1 MSDSVEQLV
10 QQKQSLWQR
19 WTAFLSAPIDGASL
33 GIYRIIFGIT
43 FAIYVACYF
52 FIPDIHEQFVK
63 PKFFFSYIPFIQPLP
78 EVGLYAVYICNFVCA
93 ILIALGLFYRP
104 AAITFCILSTY
115 VFLLDR
121 SLFLNHEYLA
131 CLTALLMALAPANRN
146 FSLDRKFF
154 PKKFPTTTIPRWNL
168 LIIKCQ
174 LVIVYWYGALWKVNP
189 DWLQGIPCEQ
199 FMTCNK
205 GLKFFAPFSYDP
217 LFPKFLA
224 LGGIL
229 VDSLVPVFL
238 IIPQT
243 FWFAVALAV
252 PFHCMNAVLFTIG
265 VFPFY
270 MLGTLVLFPP
280 HGWPRKWIAKYQAAR
295 AARRNGAVA
304 GYQQTTAAGNDTQG
318 AAEETAT
325 AGKRTAKSLAENSK
339 DTVKAAV
346 QNVTDRLSSL
356 PPAAVKTSR
365 LGTVAML
372 VFFHVYLLIQ
382 ITLPLRHLAYE
393 GNVDWTEEG
402 YYWAWR
408 MMLHQKFSEITMYA
422 TDPKTGKRRVIP
434 VHRILNTRQIY
445 NMGRRPELAHHFAE
459 WYADKYEEKN
469 GVRPIVTAK
478 CIASLHNRPWR
489 DLIDP
494 NVDLAAQPFDLK
506 KKAWILHLPSDC
518 QIETLPN
525 YQQRDWYNEMA
536 RTGDMVK
543 ARITSIGL
551 NAF

>member
-1 MSDSVEQLV
+1 MSDSTPQMAEK
-10 QQKQSLWQR
+10 KQSFWQR
-19 WTAFLSAPIDGASL
+19 WVAYLSAPIDGASL
-33 GIYRIIFGIT
+33 GVYRIVFGIT
-43 FAIYVACYF
+43 FAVYVACYF

-63 PKFFFSYIPFIQPLP
+63 PRFFFSYIPFIQPLP
-78 EVGLYAVYICNFVCA
+78 AVGLYAVYACNFVCSV
-93 ILIALGLFYRP
+93 LIALGLFYRP
-104 AAITFCILSTY
+104 AAILFFLGSTY
-115 VFLLDR
+115 IFLLDR

-131 CLTALLMALAPANRN
+131 CLTALLMALAPANN
-146 FSLDRKFF
+146 NYSLDRRFE
-154 PKKFPTTTIPRWNL
+154 PEKFPTTSIPRWNL

-174 LVIVYWYGALWKVNP
+174 LVIVYWYGALWKLNP

-238 IIPQT
+238 IIPQM

-252 PFHCMNAVLFTIG
+252 PFHCMNMVLFTIG

-270 MLGTLVLFPP
+270 MMGTLLLFPP
-280 HGWPRKWIAKYQAAR
+280 HNWPRKWIAKFKSAK
-295 AARRNGAVA
+295 
-304 GYQQTTAAGNDTQG
+304 
-318 AAEETAT
+318 AT
-325 AGKRTAKSLAENSK
+325 AH
-339 DTVKAAV
+339 
-346 QNVTDRLSSL
+346 NVTGQLAPL
-356 PPAAVKTSR
+356 PPAAVKSSR
-365 LGTVAML
+365 LGTVVML

-382 ITLPLRHLAYE
+382 ITLPLRHLAYS

-402 YYWAWR
+402 YYFAWR
-408 MMLHQKFSEITMYA
+408 MMLHQKFSDISMYA
-422 TDPKTGKRRVIP
+422 TNPKTGKRRVIP
-434 VHRILNTRQIY
+434 VEKILNRRQIQ
-445 NMGRRPELAHHFAE
+445 NMSRRPELAHHFAE
-459 WYADKYEEKN
+459 WFANEIEKRT

-494 NVDLAAQPFDLK
+494 RVDLAAQPFNLAQK
-506 KKAWILHLPSDC
+506 SWIMPLDC
-518 QIETLPN
+518 EIESLPN

-536 RTGDMVK
+536 KTGDMVK
-543 ARITSIGL
+543 ARLTSVGL
-551 NAF
+551 KAF